1 MKTFLLLYIAKIL
14 LVLMLVPLYKDYRR
28 RTLRHARVEAW
39 RERNFNSNN
48 RKQNTLFPNQ

>member
-48 RKQNTLFPNQ
+48 RKQSTLFPNQ